1 MHQRVVLGLL
11 LAVFLGFIAGCSKEK
26 PQLSTAPD
34 VVNKRM
40 PRGPKG

>member
-26 PQLSTAPD
+26 PQLSTLSFGTQLPAHA
-34 VVNKRM
+34 
-40 PRGPKG
+40 